1 MTEKVIK
8 IKKTCAK
15 TERWMYEADPVYQPG
30 SPIVGRGPTPFQA
43 LKDLLM
49 NNDEFKVEI
58 IDETGELK

>member
-1 MTEKVIK
+1 MNTIK

-15 TERWMYEADPVYQPG
+15 TERWMYEADPVHQTG
-30 SPIVGRGPTPFQA
+30 SPRVGRGATPFQA

-49 NNDEFKVEI
+49 NNDEFKVNI